1 MYYEV
6 YVDILFLENL
16 WMDAEL
22 LVLTAKLFR
31 KPLHAGRIL
40 AAAIAGSLGACLL
53 TIGSEWISRAGC
65 FLGSLFLAVLMTAI
79 AFGREKHFRLTV
91 AGLYLECFLMGGFL
105 RYADQFYRLN
115 GMVFL
120 MAGSVAGV
128 VLSGLETLILEKKKD
143 ESELPSKIYLFQ
155 GLPKQDKMELIVQK
169 AVELGVYQVIPVATK
184 RAVVKLDAKKAK
196 KKVERWQQIAV
207 SAAKQAGRGIIPAV
221 GEVRTYAQALKYA
234 EELDVVLIPY
244 ELAEGMEETKQ
255 IIAEIRPGQSV
266 GIFIGPEGGFEKE
279 EVEQAVKAGAEPLT
293 LGKRILRTETAGLTM
308 LSVLMFHLEG

>member
-1 MYYEV
+1 MQHFFVDASQVSEETIRIEGTDVNHMKNVLRMRIGEEV
-6 YVDILFLENL
+6 TVSDGQGKEYLCQVLDLEEEQVQL
-16 WMDAEL
+16 KIVETKASDA
-22 LVLTAKLFR
+22 
-31 KPLHAGRIL
+31 
-40 AAAIAGSLGACLL
+40 
-53 TIGSEWISRAGC
+53 
-65 FLGSLFLAVLMTAI
+65 
-79 AFGREKHFRLTV
+79 
-91 AGLYLECFLMGGFL
+91 
-105 RYADQFYRLN
+105 
-115 GMVFL
+115 
-120 MAGSVAGV
+120 
-128 VLSGLETLILEKKKD
+128 
-143 ESELPSKIYLFQ
+143 ELPSKIYLFQ

-221 GEVRTYAQALKYA
+221 GEVCTYAQALKYA